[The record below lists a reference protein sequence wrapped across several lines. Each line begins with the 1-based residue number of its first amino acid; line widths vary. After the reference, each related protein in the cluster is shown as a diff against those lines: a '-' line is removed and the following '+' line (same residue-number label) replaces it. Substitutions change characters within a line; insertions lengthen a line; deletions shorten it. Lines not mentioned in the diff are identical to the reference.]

1 MENENRTLNDAK
13 FRELLQKNIT
23 HRVSSVSKDL
33 MDFRVNFQQSTQVI
47 IDNVSQILSNVED
60 EFLDDLRQEISLVES
75 GLRSRL
81 EPEFRT
87 RLESQLRQEIQTEF
101 DERLKDARQNGA
113 DIATQ
118 TLDAKL
124 VMLDA
129 AIKEI
134 TLQNS
139 QVDILSCYLD
149 KAELFAPRVALFVLK
164 SGNLM
169 GWQARGFDGEFN
181 NTSIKALMFSADRE
195 NFLLKVAETRGAYRA
210 QTEGH
215 PELLDIVAK
224 FGPLVPDTV
233 CVIPSGRSRKT
244 CGRPVCRLRTRPQC
258 FTQREWVGDHH
269 HNCESYGRIEQR

>member
-101 DERLKDARQNGA
+101 DDRAEGRQAKRRRHSYA
-113 DIATQ
+113 DVGCQ
-118 TLDAKL
+118 TRNAGCGCKRDHL
-124 VMLDA
+124 
-129 AIKEI
+129 
-134 TLQNS
+134 
-139 QVDILSCYLD
+139 
-149 KAELFAPRVALFVLK
+149 AE
-164 SGNLM
+164 
-169 GWQARGFDGEFN
+169 
-181 NTSIKALMFSADRE
+181 
-195 NFLLKVAETRGAYRA
+195 
-210 QTEGH
+210 
-215 PELLDIVAK
+215 
-224 FGPLVPDTV
+224 
-233 CVIPSGRSRKT
+233 
-244 CGRPVCRLRTRPQC
+244 
-258 FTQREWVGDHH
+258 
-269 HNCESYGRIEQR
+269 